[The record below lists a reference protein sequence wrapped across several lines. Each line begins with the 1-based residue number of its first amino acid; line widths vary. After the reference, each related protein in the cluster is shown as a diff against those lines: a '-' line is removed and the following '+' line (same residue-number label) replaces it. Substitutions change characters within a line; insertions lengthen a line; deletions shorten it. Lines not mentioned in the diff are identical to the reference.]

1 MTSNR
6 ITISGVALLLGL
18 STALASAQPR
28 DREHDDRGPG
38 HGPPPHA
45 QAHGRPQ
52 AQAHVPPGPDRGRGA
67 GPEHRFYKGDQLPSE
82 WRHRQYVVDDWRAHH
97 LKRPPRGYH
106 WVQTGPDYVLVAI
119 TTGVIAQIILSQ

>member
-1 MTSNR
+1 MNSNK
-6 ITISGVALLLGL
+6 ITIGGVALILGL

-28 DREHDDRGPG
+28 GRDEGGPGGPPAHAQG
-38 HGPPPHA
+38 HGPKDH
-45 QAHGRPQ
+45 RPD
-52 AQAHVPPGPDRGRGA
+52 HPERGRGA
-67 GPEHRFYKGDQLPSE
+67 GPEHRFYKGDRLPNE
-82 WRHRQYVVDDWRAHH
+82 WRNRQYVVNDWRAHH